1 MTSILKADTI
11 QDTDGNNIIN
21 ENSNT
26 ITIGASGDTISIPSG
41 ATITNSG
48 TATGFGESNTPAFQ
62 AYLSS
67 NQSISASA
75 TTKIAFDGEHFD
87 TAGAYDTSNYKF
99 TVPSGQA
106 GKYFFYSN
114 IVISNGTGIRL
125 IAYFRK
131 NGGSYFGRM
140 EATADISGA
149 DPNLFQ
155 GFAIDLAV
163 SDYIEVYYIGSS
175 SGDTLRADNQWETI
189 FGGYKITS

>member
-1 MTSILKADTI
+1 MGTIFVDKLDPQSGTSL
-11 QDTDGNNIIN
+11 
-21 ENSNT
+21 E
-26 ITIGASGDTISIPSG
+26 IGSSGDTITIPSG
-41 ATITNSG
+41 ATISNSG

-67 NQSISASA
+67 NQSISAGA
-75 TTKIAFDGEHFD
+75 TTKIAFDAEHFD

-125 IAYFRK
+125 IAYYRK
-131 NGGSYFGRM
+131 NGSAYFGRM
-140 EATADISGA
+140 EATADVSGA

-155 GFAIDLAV
+155 GLAIDLAV